1 MFENNTSVE
10 DKFNSNFS
18 TKIASNYSDINIMSD
33 NNDSDGINITFLCP
47 IYSDSDRFWKEA
59 VAFWLDGV
67 IKTIVACI
75 GILMNILAAYIL
87 IQPKMKNSFNL
98 SLVALNIIDTIFLLG
113 SIMESFELR

>member
-1 MFENNTSVE
+1 MFANNTSVE
-10 DKFNSNFS
+10 DKFNNNFS
-18 TKIASNYSDINIMSD
+18 TKIVSNYSDIIIMSD
-33 NNDSDGINITFLCP
+33 NNDSDSINITFLCP

-67 IKTIVACI
+67 IKTIVAFI